1 MAEAGVGLGSNIGDK
16 KANLDRAV
24 EALASSPGIAVV
36 ARSGYW
42 RTEPWGFTDQDWFV
56 NACVL
61 VETELPPRAL
71 LERCLAIETA
81 LGRRREIRW
90 GPRIIDLD
98 VLYVDGL
105 AVEEPGLRLPHPH
118 MLERAFVLAPL
129 AELRPD
135 LSVRGTTVAAAL
147 AALADEGVNR
157 LDWPVPPLA

>member
-105 AVEEPGLRLPHPH
+105 AVEEPGLSLPHPH
-118 MLERAFVLAPL
+118 MLERAFVLEPL

-135 LSVRGTTVAAAL
+135 LSVRGTTVADAL
-147 AALADEGVNR
+147 AALADEGVSR